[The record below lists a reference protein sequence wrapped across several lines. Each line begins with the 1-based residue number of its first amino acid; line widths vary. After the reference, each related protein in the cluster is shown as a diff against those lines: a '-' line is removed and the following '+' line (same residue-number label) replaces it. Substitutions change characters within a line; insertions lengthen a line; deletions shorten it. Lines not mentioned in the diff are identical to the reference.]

1 MVGNFIDE
9 LRMSDGSTVD
19 ANLVSSGVEQ
29 AVNIFEFIDSTSTVI
44 GY

>member
-19 ANLVSSGVEQ
+19 ANLVSSCVEQ
-29 AVNIFEFIDSTSTVI
+29 AVNIFKFIASLI
-44 GY
+44 Y